1 LFLKIYFNNLESRKM
16 VALVLFGIFFIL
28 LFLSVP
34 VSVALGAS
42 TFITSYMFDGS
53 ESLIDL
59 ASALFSKLDKY
70 ALMAIPMFILAGNL
84 LSTSSSARRIVDFA
98 KAFVGHLPGGLP
110 IAAIFASIIFAAVS
124 GSSPATV
131 AAIGSLMFGAITAAG
146 YPKTYAVGTITASGS
161 LGILIPPSIVMI
173 IYGVTAEVSI
183 GKLFIA
189 GIIPGLLIGGMLMVV
204 TYIGARRLGFKRTK
218 PASLKEKWQKFK
230 EAFWAL
236 MTIVIIIGGIYGG
249 IFTPTEAAAIS
260 AIWALFIALFIYK
273 DFKLKDLKKVF
284 LDSAKTSAMIMFIIA
299 NASIFAY
306 FLTLQNIPQMLSNWV
321 IDMNLSKIAFL
332 VAVNILL
339 LIAGNFM
346 EPSSIIMIMVPL
358 LLPIATAL
366 GIDPIHF
373 GVIITINMEL
383 GMLTPPVGLNLFVAS
398 GITKL
403 SIKEVFQSVLPWFL
417 VIFVGLLLITYIPAI
432 SLWLPS
438 LMMGS

>member
-1 LFLKIYFNNLESRKM
+1 MILG
-16 VALVLFGIFFIL
+16 VLFGIFFIL

-42 TFITSYMFDGS
+42 TFITSYMFEGQ

-59 ASALFSKLDKY
+59 ASAVFSKLDKY

-84 LSTSSSARRIVDFA
+84 LSKGSSAKRIVEFA

-131 AAIGSLMFGAITAAG
+131 AAIGSIMFGAITAAG
-146 YPKTYAVGTITASGS
+146 YPKSYAVGTITASGS

-183 GKLFIA
+183 GKLFMA
-189 GIIPGLLIGGMLMVV
+189 GIIPGLLIGFMLMAV
-204 TYIGARRLGFKRTK
+204 TYIGAKRLGFKKTK
-218 PASLKEKWQKFK
+218 PASWKEKWAKFK
-230 EAFWAL
+230 ESFWAL
-236 MTIVIIIGGIYGG
+236 MTIAIIIGGIYGG
-249 IFTPTEAAAIS
+249 IFTPTEAAAVS
-260 AIWALFIALFIYK
+260 AVWALFIAIFIYK
-273 DFKLKDLKKVF
+273 DIKLSELKNIF
-284 LDSAKTSAMIMFIIA
+284 LESSKTSAMIMFIIA

-306 FLTLQNIPQMLSNWV
+306 FLTLENIPQMLSDFVVQMHLN
-321 IDMNLSKIAFL
+321 KIMFL

-358 LLPIATAL
+358 LLPVATML

-398 GITKL
+398 GITGL
-403 SIKEVFQSVLPWFL
+403 SIKEVVKAVLPWFF
-417 VIFVGLLLITYIPAI
+417 VIFLGLMMITYIPQI
-432 SLWLPS
+432 SLWLPNI
-438 LMMGS
+438 MMGK